1 MRNLYAVMLVLL
13 ALTLIIA
20 AAGMPVAAQTQND
33 EGLKRSAA
41 QAPRPRLSC
50 EEITGGLY
58 IANAQL
64 AEQLRDTAAK
74 LAEAQAELAKAQPA
88 K

>member
-1 MRNLYAVMLVLL
+1 MDGMKPFRALGIGIL
-13 ALTLIIA
+13 ALLIFMGITLF
-20 AAGMPVAAQTQND
+20 
-33 EGLKRSAA
+33 GLGA
-41 QAPRPRLSC
+41 QAPKPRLSC

-74 LAEAQAELAKAQPA
+74 LAEAQAELAKTHDA

>member
-1 MRNLYAVMLVLL
+1 MRNLLATLLVFLILGLVLS
-13 ALTLIIA
+13 
-20 AAGMPVAAQTQND
+20 
-33 EGLKRSAA
+33 SAA
-41 QAPRPRLSC
+41 QAPKPRLSC

-64 AEQLRDTAAK
+64 AEQLRDTQAK
-74 LAEAQAELAKAQPA
+74 LQEAQTELAKAQPV

>member
-1 MRNLYAVMLVLL
+1 MRNLLATMLVFLILGL
-13 ALTLIIA
+13 AFF
-20 AAGMPVAAQTQND
+20 
-33 EGLKRSAA
+33 SSA
-41 QAPRPRLSC
+41 QAPKPRLSC

-74 LAEAQAELAKAQPA
+74 LQEAQAELAKSLGDS
-88 K
+88 KGKEK

>member
-1 MRNLYAVMLVLL
+1 MKYVL
-13 ALTLIIA
+13 ALALLILI
-20 AAGMPVAAQTQND
+20 GFGERT
-33 EGLKRSAA
+33 SA
-41 QAPRPRLSC
+41 QAPKPRLSC

-74 LAEAQAELAKAQPA
+74 LAEAQAELAKAHDA